1 MLDDIDEEW
10 LADLAGEGAFQR
22 GHTYW
27 RRGHVIRLEKVDK
40 EWDGRVTGSTDY
52 SVLLSQKGEGL
63 RWHCDCPAA
72 ADGSF
77 CKHLVAVVLAAK
89 AGDMGEGPVTDLTA
103 SADALRAALHQQ
115 SSETLTDWL
124 YAIACDHPM
133 IEQELRARLS
143 LFSADDLKA
152 NLRTVL
158 RTGGFLDFHRSMDYA
173 EQLNSSLSVL
183 EQVAANDP
191 TLCVELCEL
200 AVKRLLKVLETA
212 DDSAGAIGEQLHR
225 FAYLHGCAVSASGE
239 GGRALASTLYKLK
252 KLDEW
257 ELFPLDSYWEALGE
271 KGQAHYARRVEKEYA
286 ALPPPPTSA
295 NSRWQAGLRDFGV
308 LRRCEEL
315 AFQQNDFD
323 TLVALYSRDLSSGH
337 GYGKLVDACDHFGRD
352 AEAMSWAERAVR
364 AHPQNSDLYSLL
376 AQELRAAGLTEE
388 AVEAIWQAFA
398 KRPGLTYWQQLKIF
412 AADDWPR
419 WRKKGLDLVAS
430 LESCLDDGR
439 RDVTERVRLLILD
452 GAMSEAVGLA
462 SEHAVFMSML
472 DELATHCR
480 KDFPAE
486 ASAFWRR
493 YVDSKLP
500 KAQSRDYPSL
510 VSIMKKAHQADPG
523 EDTHNWLMALRDQYS
538 RRPALMERMDKA
550 KL

>member
-1 MLDDIDEEW
+1 MLDEIDEEW
-10 LADLAGEGAFQR
+10 LADVAGEGAFQR
-22 GHTYW
+22 GYTYW
-27 RRGHVIRLEKVDK
+27 RRGHVIRLDK
-40 EWDGRVTGSTDY
+40 KDQEWRGLVAGSTDY
-52 SVLLSQKGEGL
+52 SALLSEEGEGV

-89 AGDMGEGPVTDLTA
+89 TGEMGESPVTDRTA

-115 SSETLTDWL
+115 SSGTLADWL
-124 YAIACDHPM
+124 YAMACDHPA

-152 NLRTVL
+152 SLRAAL
-158 RTGGFLDFHRSMDYA
+158 RTGGFLDFHRSMNYA
-173 EQLNSSLSVL
+173 EQLNGSLSVL
-183 EQVAANDP
+183 EQVAASDP
-191 TLCVELCEL
+191 KLCVELCEL
-200 AVKRLLKVLETA
+200 AVKRLIKVLETA
-212 DDSAGAIGEQLHR
+212 DDSAGAIGEQLHH

-239 GGRALASTLYKLK
+239 GGRPLATTLYKLK
-252 KLDEW
+252 KLDDW
-257 ELFPLDSYWEALGE
+257 QLFPLDSYWDALGE

-286 ALPPPPTSA
+286 ALPPPPTA
-295 NSRWQAGLRDFGV
+295 NARWQADLSNFDV
-308 LRRCEEL
+308 LRRREEL

-323 TLVALYSRDLSSGH
+323 TLVALYSRDLSSGY
-337 GYGKLVDACDHFGRD
+337 GYQKLVDACHHFGRD
-352 AEAMSWAERAVR
+352 VEAMSWAERAVR
-364 AHPQNSDLYSLL
+364 AHPENSDLYSLL

-388 AVEAIWQAFA
+388 AVEAIWQAFEQ
-398 KRPGLTYWQQLKIF
+398 RPGLTYWQQLKTF

-452 GAMSEAVGLA
+452 GAMSEAVVLA
-462 SEHAVFMSML
+462 SEHAVFMTTL

-480 KDFPAE
+480 KDFPTE

-510 VSIMKKAHQADPG
+510 VRTMKKAHQADPG
-523 EDTHNWLMALRDQYS
+523 EATTSWLMALRAQYS